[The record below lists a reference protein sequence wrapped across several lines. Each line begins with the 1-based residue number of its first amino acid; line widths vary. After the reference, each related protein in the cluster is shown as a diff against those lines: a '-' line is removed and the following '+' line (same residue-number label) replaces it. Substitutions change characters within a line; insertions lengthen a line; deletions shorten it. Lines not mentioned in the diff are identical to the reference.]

1 MLAVAKMD
9 GEEVPS
15 DEREV
20 EGGREKSLRKW
31 QGQNVLNIEGDDEG
45 GAEGVEGKTCNVQSI
60 GKPL

>member
-1 MLAVAKMD
+1 MHAVAKMD

-45 GAEGVEGKTCNVQSI
+45 GAEGVEGKTCDVQ
-60 GKPL
+60 